1 MFDPISLS
9 MAHQRALMVEKQQL
23 RIGGSNNIYNSNNNN
38 LVNNNNHNARN
49 QPSNTTTSQGI
60 NNYNR
65 STKSNT
71 SGLKC
76 FHCEEMG
83 HRISEYQRGS
93 KEVLFTESKEVGED
107 DDLDPKDPA
116 YDTGMGEEELVEGD
130 VGTSLVIR
138 RACLTPRA
146 TGDE

>member
-65 STKSNT
+65 STKANV

-76 FHCEEMG
+76 FRCGEMR
-83 HRISEYQRGS
+83 HRISECHRGG
-93 KEVLFTESKEVGED
+93 KKVLFAESEED
-107 DDLDPKDPA
+107 DNLDPKEPVC
-116 YDTGMGEEELVEGD
+116 DTGMSGKEFVEED

-138 RACLTPRA
+138 RAC
-146 TGDE
+146 